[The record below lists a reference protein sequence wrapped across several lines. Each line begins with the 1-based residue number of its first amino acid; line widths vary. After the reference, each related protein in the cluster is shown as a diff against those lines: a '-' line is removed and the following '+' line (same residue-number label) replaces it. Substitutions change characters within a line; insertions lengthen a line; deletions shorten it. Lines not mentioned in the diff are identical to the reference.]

1 MNKNTVPLGLVL
13 VGLLLACYAPV
24 LAGLA
29 RQWSTDPDM
38 SHGFFVLPVVG
49 YVVWRRRA
57 ELSAI
62 TQLDNGA
69 PNWCGF
75 AIAAWGAVQMLL
87 GTLAA
92 QVFIARTAFLVS
104 LIGAVLFLGGPRML
118 RLLAFPLLLL
128 LFLFPIPAMVYAR
141 VTLPLEIFASA
152 TAETILNWIGIP
164 ALRDGNILELSHER
178 LSVVEACSG
187 IRSLLS
193 LSFLALIYGYFFD
206 KKVWMP
212 WALLAATIPIAI
224 AANAARVT
232 MTGVLSE
239 YSGGLAHGAFHLFEG
254 WVLFVVALGL
264 LIAVHQLCRNVR
276 RLS

>member
-1 MNKNTVPLGLVL
+1 MNKHTVPPGLL
-13 VGLLLACYAPV
+13 LLGLLLACYAPL
-24 LAGLA
+24 LAGLV

-38 SHGFFVLPVVG
+38 SHGFFVLPVVA
-49 YVVWRRRA
+49 YVVWRRT
-57 ELSAI
+57 ELRAI
-62 TQLDNGA
+62 TQVHNGA
-69 PNWCGF
+69 PNWWGL
-75 AIAAWGAVQMLL
+75 AIAAWGAAQMLL

-92 QVFIARTAFLVS
+92 QVFVARTAFLVS
-104 LIGAVLFLGGPRML
+104 LIGAVLFLGGTRML
-118 RLLAFPLLLL
+118 RILAFPMLLL

-141 VTLPLEIFASA
+141 VTLPLQILASA

-164 ALRDGNILELSHER
+164 VLRDGNILELAHER

-193 LSFLALIYGYFFD
+193 LSFLALIYAYFFD
-206 KKVWMP
+206 RKVWMR
-212 WALLAATIPIAI
+212 WVLLAATIPIAI

-232 MTGVLSE
+232 LTGVLSE
-239 YSGGLAHGAFHLFEG
+239 YSAGLAHGAFHLFEG

-276 RLS
+276 RSS